1 MSPASTGRPGTPLPS
16 GETPSA
22 EVIAAEE
29 TTVRQYAT
37 TITDIRAF
45 QSSVLRLWREEIS
58 LMVPDLGDEDAGV
71 IELQGV
77 YFIRLMDLVKYC

>member
-1 MSPASTGRPGTPLPS
+1 MPS

-37 TITDIRAF
+37 MITDIRAL
-45 QSSVLRLWREEIS
+45 QSSVLTLWREEIS
-58 LMVPDLGDEDAGV
+58 LMVPDLGDDDAGV
-71 IELQGV
+71 SELEGV
-77 YFIRLMDLVKYC
+77 CISYV